1 MIRLKRNRIMMI
13 DDDKQFLSI
22 YSRILDRLGFDV
34 DTFQDAGA
42 ALKRFKD
49 GDHDIV
55 ITDMYMPDLSGI
67 DVIKS
72 IIEWSPDALIL
83 VMTGEGTVK
92 NAVEAIKAGAQ
103 SYLQKPF
110 EVSELEHEVN
120 KLCEI
125 ASKRF
130 QNDYLMSTLKTLK
143 DPIVGN
149 SKIILELKDRIKSI
163 SKTNSSI
170 VIQGETGT
178 GKELIAQAIH
188 EQSDRSSL
196 PMVKVNCAAL
206 SPAILESEL
215 FGHEKGAFTGAI
227 QTRKGLFETA
237 NGSTLFLDEIGE
249 MPLEMQAKLLRV
261 LQEKTFVR
269 VGGTNLLK
277 SDFRLVCATHRNLEE
292 MVEQKKFREDLFYRI
307 NVVPI
312 FVPSLKERKDDLPL
326 LIEYFSQKFSAE
338 MNKEKLILSEDQMS
352 YLLSHDW
359 PGNIREL
366 KNIIERM
373 CVFSDHGIVSLK
385 DFPSQIGINSIIEVQ
400 PVSFN
405 LKEATDHFE
414 KEWIKKALKE
424 YKQNVSA
431 TSAALG
437 LARKNLYAKMKRYN
451 IG

>member
-1 MIRLKRNRIMMI
+1 MKRNRIMMI

-34 DTFQDAGA
+34 DTFQNAGA

-55 ITDMYMPDLSGI
+55 ITDMYMPDLSGL
-67 DVIKS
+67 DVIKG
-72 IIEWSPDALIL
+72 IIEWSPDSLIL

-130 QNDYLMSTLKTLK
+130 QNDYLMNTLKTLN

-149 SKIILELKDRIKSI
+149 SKIILDLKDRIKSI

-249 MPLEMQAKLLRV
+249 MPLDMQAKLLRV

-269 VGGTNLLK
+269 VGGANLLK

-326 LIEYFSQKFSAE
+326 LIEYFSRKFSVE
-338 MNKEKLILSEDQMS
+338 MNKEKLILSEDQMN

-366 KNIIERM
+366 KNIIERL
-373 CVFSDHGIVSLK
+373 CVFSDHGIVSLR
-385 DFPSQIGINSIIEVQ
+385 DFPSQIEINSIIEVQ
-400 PVSFN
+400 PASFN

-431 TSAALG
+431 TSTALG

>member
-1 MIRLKRNRIMMI
+1 MKRNKIMMI
-13 DDDKQFLSI
+13 DDDVQFLNI
-22 YSRILDRLGFDV
+22 YSRILERLGFAV
-34 DTFQDAGA
+34 DTFCDAA
-42 ALKRFKD
+42 SALVRFKD

-55 ITDMYMPDLSGI
+55 ITDMYMPTMSGL
-67 DVIKS
+67 DVIRS
-72 IIEWSPDALIL
+72 MTEWSPNALIL

-120 KLCEI
+120 KLCEL

-130 QNDYLMSTLKTLK
+130 QNDYLMATLKTMN
-143 DPIVGN
+143 DPIVGQ
-149 SKIILELKDRIKSI
+149 SKAILDMKDRIKSI
-163 SKTNSSI
+163 AKTNSSI
-170 VIQGETGT
+170 MIQGESGT

-188 EQSDRSSL
+188 EQSDRADF
-196 PMVKVNCAAL
+196 PMVKINCAAL
-206 SPAILESEL
+206 SPSLLESEL

-227 QTRKGLFETA
+227 QTKKGLFESA

-269 VGGTNLLK
+269 VGGNTLLK

-292 MVEQKKFREDLFYRI
+292 LIEQKKFRNDLYYRI

-312 FVPSLKERKDDLPL
+312 SIPPLRDRKEDLNL

-338 MNKEKLILSEDQMS
+338 MNRTKLNLSDEQMNC
-352 YLLSHDW
+352 LLSYNW

-366 KNIIERM
+366 KNIIERL
-373 CVFSDHGIVSLK
+373 CVFSEEGFVSLR
-385 DFPSQIGINSIIEVQ
+385 DFPNEIVNNKNVETVVESY
-400 PVSFN
+400 N
-405 LKEATDHFE
+405 LKDASDEFE
-414 KEWIKKALKE
+414 KALIRRALND
-424 YKQNVSA
+424 YKQNISA
-431 TSAALG
+431 TANALG
-437 LARKNLYAKMKRYN
+437 LARKNLYAKMKKYN
-451 IG
+451 LG